1 MDYIKKE
8 FRFDHL
14 NQARIGD
21 SAHFHVYGL
30 QQKENGSFRLEL
42 SSRLSTDASGIAACL
57 DLQTNPRL
65 ELEEIMKILKTKM
78 SEDTLLTLQ

>member
-1 MDYIKKE
+1 VNTYILPRKGTQYCC
-8 FRFDHL
+8 D
-14 NQARIGD
+14 
-21 SAHFHVYGL
+21 
-30 QQKENGSFRLEL
+30 KENGSFRLEL

-65 ELEEIMKILKTKM
+65 ELEEITKILKTKM